1 MSKHNSIN
9 SQIEKSLYSN
19 CTKSNRN
26 YAKKHEAQYPTISL
40 ILLINN
46 NTAFSAY
53 FSLQSPLHKKEKK
66 KKKRKFRIFFI
77 LLFFEMK
84 FDSIWEFYKKRKEKG
99 DGKRKPRYTGIRY
112 RH

>member
-66 KKKRKFRIFFI
+66 KKEIPYLFYIVI
-77 LLFFEMK
+77 L
-84 FDSIWEFYKKRKEKG
+84 
-99 DGKRKPRYTGIRY
+99 
-112 RH
+112 